1 MNSTNKSIRKMIA
14 YPICLAGE
22 ICAVLV
28 VVRKEYDGSDLQN
41 FFGEDLIKIKSVVD
55 EMLFVRLVKLA

>member
-1 MNSTNKSIRKMIA
+1 MIA

-28 VVRKEYDGSDLQN
+28 VVRKECDDSDLQN
-41 FFGEDLIKIKSVVD
+41 FLGEDLVKIKSVVD
-55 EMLFVRLVKLA
+55 RMIFVQLAKTA